1 MNTESIVIDW
11 SLAATIVFAITVA
24 WIIKEL
30 WNWIVWDRQRG
41 DLGAAVDLICNALN
55 SNNGILAQIKET
67 VSSIDGTVDNIRH
80 QT

>member
-30 WNWIVWDRQRG
+30 WNWIVWDRQKG
-41 DLGAAVDLICNALN
+41 YLGAALDPIYDALD
-55 SNNGILAQIKET
+55 SNNRVLAEIRET
-67 VSSIDGTVDNIRH
+67 VASIDGTVDNIRH

>member
-1 MNTESIVIDW
+1 MNTESMVIDW

-41 DLGAAVDLICNALN
+41 ELSAAVDLICNALK
-55 SNNGILAQIKET
+55 SNNGILAQIRET

-80 QT
+80 RT